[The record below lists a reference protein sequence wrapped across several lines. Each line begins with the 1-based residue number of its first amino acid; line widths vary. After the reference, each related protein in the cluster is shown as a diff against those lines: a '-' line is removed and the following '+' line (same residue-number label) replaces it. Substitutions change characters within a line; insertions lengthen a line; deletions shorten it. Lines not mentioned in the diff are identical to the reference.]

1 MWNVGLYGQ
10 NYPDQATSSKQNV
23 QGNAP
28 VNPLRQS
35 DNYTTAEWFGR
46 FHDYPPAPGD
56 FMELPAGG
64 VFMGDLGCNRAFTA
78 MRGERLDKEFG
89 KLPEFACNVSAE
101 AYRRGEAAG

>member
-1 MWNVGLYGQ
+1 
-10 NYPDQATSSKQNV
+10 
-23 QGNAP
+23 
-28 VNPLRQS
+28 
-35 DNYTTAEWFGR
+35 
-46 FHDYPPAPGD
+46 
-56 FMELPAGG
+56 MELPAGG